1 MPRAHGNVLF
11 DYQDGFRLPLDKDA
25 DFKHDEEGVSSEL
38 VQVSLGMSQRGR
50 SRVGMWQVRVMRT
63 MSSLPLG
70 NTQRLHDLHTCNAS
84 HTPGFAQASSISYLV
99 F

>member
-50 SRVGMWQVRVMRT
+50 SKVGMWQVRVMRT
-63 MSSLPLG
+63 MPSLPSQTLSVD
-70 NTQRLHDLHTCNAS
+70 TTW
-84 HTPGFAQASSISYLV
+84 TPVMNPIPRALLKLLRSLI
-99 F
+99 

>member
-50 SRVGMWQVRVMRT
+50 SKVGMWQVRVMRT
-63 MSSLPLG
+63 MSSLPSETLSVY
-70 NTQRLHDLHTCNAS
+70 TTW
-84 HTPGFAQASSISYLV
+84 TPVMHPIPRALLKLLRSLI
-99 F
+99 